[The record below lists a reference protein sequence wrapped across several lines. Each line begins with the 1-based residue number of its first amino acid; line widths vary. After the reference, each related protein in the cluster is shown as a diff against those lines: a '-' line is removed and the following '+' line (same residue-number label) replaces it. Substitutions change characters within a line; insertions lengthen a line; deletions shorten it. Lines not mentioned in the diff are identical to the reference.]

1 MYTHEVTVKYVK
13 QKSMSLYYPCV
24 TYDDKQMPKPYSES
38 YVKQMVG
45 VILILTKLELVLLLS
60 SSGMGR
66 NTAKAIQFAK
76 IVNKMM
82 ISKVLNGLTQD
93 YNNNT

>member
-1 MYTHEVTVKYVK
+1 MVVF
-13 QKSMSLYYPCV
+13 SLTRLV
-24 TYDDKQMPKPYSES
+24 
-38 YVKQMVG
+38 
-45 VILILTKLELVLLLS
+45 LVLLLS

-82 ISKVLNGLTQD
+82 ISKVLSGGGTQENSD
-93 YNNNT
+93 AQ